1 MFKCFFI
8 NCEMGEGGGGIFFLD
23 GEHYVL
29 DGEVVVSKT
38 TQKSSYIQALFLEM
52 WWK

>member
-1 MFKCFFI
+1 
-8 NCEMGEGGGGIFFLD
+8 MGEGGGIFFLD

-52 WWK
+52 W

>member
-8 NCEMGEGGGGIFFLD
+8 NCEMD

>member
-8 NCEMGEGGGGIFFLD
+8 NCEMGGGGIFFLD

-52 WWK
+52 W

>member
-1 MFKCFFI
+1 MFKWFFI
-8 NCEMGEGGGGIFFLD
+8 NCEMGGGIFFLD

-29 DGEVVVSKT
+29 DEEVVVSKT

-52 WWK
+52 W